1 MKEIKKYII
10 LTEQLPEASELL
22 KLFSQTSWA
31 KNRSKEGIAFL
42 LKNTTTYVTV
52 RDNDQLIGFGRAIS
66 DGIYRAMLDDIVV
79 DTKYRKQGVG
89 QIIVELL
96 VNQLNDVE
104 QVFLN
109 TKPDLEPFYEK
120 YGFSRSKG
128 VTMSL

>member
-1 MKEIKKYII
+1 MKYTITT
-10 LTEQLPEASELL
+10 LQLPEASELL
-22 KLFSQTSWA
+22 KLFLQTSWA
-31 KNRSKEGIAFL
+31 KNRSKQGIAFL
-42 LKNTTTYVTV
+42 LKNTTTYVAV

-89 QIIVELL
+89 QIIVEQL

-109 TKPDLEPFYEK
+109 TKLDLEPFYEK